1 MNKLIALR
9 NEIRLRE
16 AMCAR
21 MVDRRELP
29 SKIYEVREPLER
41 LYSEMHAEEARWLA
55 ERGKDDA

>member
-21 MVDRRELP
+21 MVDRHDLP
-29 SKIYEVREPLER
+29 SRIYEVREPLER
-41 LYSEMHAEEARWLA
+41 LYSEIHDEEQRYLA